1 MSGAQASVRR
11 LPFGGSPDWE
21 TERGNGMA
29 SGAAADSICSDGVAI
44 VREFLA
50 VPKNAAAGRAVLRS
64 FLEECAIRP
73 EWIHEVLIAGGEAL
87 ANAVQHAYPAGTRGK
102 MVLSIYCCTEH
113 KVIALQIRDRGKGKM
128 AEESDSPSRR
138 GFGLLIMRALAEA
151 VSFETGD
158 GTTVTM
164 VFKK

>member
-1 MSGAQASVRR
+1 
-11 LPFGGSPDWE
+11 
-21 TERGNGMA
+21 MA
-29 SGAAADSICSDGVAI
+29 SGAPADSICSDGVAI

-64 FLEECAIRP
+64 FLEECAVKP
-73 EWIHEVLIAGGEAL
+73 EWIHEVMIAGGEAL
-87 ANAVQHAYPAGTRGK
+87 ANVVQHAYPVGTRGK

-113 KVIALQIRDRGKGKM
+113 KVVALQVRDRGRGTM
-128 AEESDSPSRR
+128 TDESDLPSRR
-138 GFGLLIMRALAEA
+138 GFGHLIMRALAEA
-151 VSFETGD
+151 VSIETAE

>member
-1 MSGAQASVRR
+1 
-11 LPFGGSPDWE
+11 
-21 TERGNGMA
+21 MA
-29 SGAAADSICSDGVAI
+29 SGAPADSICSDGVAI

-64 FLEECAIRP
+64 FLEECAVKP
-73 EWIHEVLIAGGEAL
+73 EWIHEVMIAGGEAL
-87 ANAVQHAYPAGTRGK
+87 ANVVQHAYPAGTRGK

-113 KVIALQIRDRGKGKM
+113 KVVALQIRDHGRGKM
-128 AEESDSPSRR
+128 ADESERR

-151 VSFETGD
+151 VSVETAQ

>member
-1 MSGAQASVRR
+1 
-11 LPFGGSPDWE
+11 
-21 TERGNGMA
+21 MA
-29 SGAAADSICSDGVAI
+29 SGAPADSICSDGVAI

-50 VPKNAAAGRAVLRS
+50 VPKNAAAGRAVVRS

-87 ANAVQHAYPAGTRGK
+87 TNAVQHAYPTGTRGK

-113 KVIALQIRDRGKGKM
+113 KIIAVQVRDRGRGKM
-128 AEESDSPSRR
+128 AEAGDAPSRR
-138 GFGLLIMRALAEA
+138 GFGFLIMRALTEA
-151 VSFETGD
+151 LSIETVE

-164 VFKK
+164 VFRK

>member
-1 MSGAQASVRR
+1 
-11 LPFGGSPDWE
+11 
-21 TERGNGMA
+21 MA
-29 SGAAADSICSDGVAI
+29 SGAPADSICSDGVAI

-64 FLEECAIRP
+64 FLEECAVKP
-73 EWIHEVLIAGGEAL
+73 EWIHEVMIAGGEAL
-87 ANAVQHAYPAGTRGK
+87 ANVVQHAYPAGTRGK

-113 KVIALQIRDRGKGKM
+113 KVVALQIRDHGRGKT
-128 AEESDSPSRR
+128 ADESERR

-151 VSFETGD
+151 VSIETAQ

>member
-1 MSGAQASVRR
+1 
-11 LPFGGSPDWE
+11 
-21 TERGNGMA
+21 MA
-29 SGAAADSICSDGVAI
+29 SGAPTDSICSDGVAI

-64 FLEECAIRP
+64 FLEECAVRP

-87 ANAVQHAYPAGTRGK
+87 ANVVQHAYPEGTRGK

-113 KVIALQIRDRGKGKM
+113 KIIALQIRDRGKGKM
-128 AEESDSPSRR
+128 DESDLPSRS
-138 GFGLLIMRALAEA
+138 GFGFLIMRALAEA
-151 VSFETGD
+151 VSLETVD

>member
-1 MSGAQASVRR
+1 
-11 LPFGGSPDWE
+11 
-21 TERGNGMA
+21 MA
-29 SGAAADSICSDGVAI
+29 SGAPTDSVCSDGVAI

-50 VPKNAAAGRAVLRS
+50 IPKNAAVGRAVVRS
-64 FLEECAIRP
+64 FLEECNIRP
-73 EWIHEVLIAGGEAL
+73 EWIHEVMIAGGEAL

-113 KVIALQIRDRGKGKM
+113 KVIAVQVRDRGQGKL
-128 AEESDSPSRR
+128 AEAGDSPKNR
-138 GFGLLIMRALAEA
+138 GFGFLIMRALSEA
-151 VSFETGD
+151 VSVETLE

>member
-1 MSGAQASVRR
+1 
-11 LPFGGSPDWE
+11 
-21 TERGNGMA
+21 MA
-29 SGAAADSICSDGVAI
+29 SGAPADSICSDGVAI

-64 FLEECAIRP
+64 FLEECAIKP
-73 EWIHEVLIAGGEAL
+73 EWIHEVMIAGGEAL

-113 KVIALQIRDRGKGKM
+113 KVIALQVRDRGKGRTT
-128 AEESDSPSRR
+128 EESDLPVRR

-151 VSFETGD
+151 VSIESVD